1 MEVRGLMSSFSALSC
16 KFDKKPWRTLRQRAA
31 ALIYSIQEPALH
43 SALQSFIST
52 CEDLLSSRDAEVQ
65 HQLLRKSKM
74 ILALNCG
81 LLQGFVMTVFVFA
94 GSRLSSTSSQRTPC
108 TTRWVI
114 HTLQKTVKVTLF
126 LQSLWAAAS
135 VWMPAG
141 HVELLLQVI
150 QILSTKWQQ
159 PTK

>member
-1 MEVRGLMSSFSALSC
+1 MEVRGLMSSFFVWTSALSC
-16 KFDKKPWRTLRQRAA
+16 RFDNKKPWRTLRQRAA
-31 ALIYSIQEPALH
+31 ALIYSIKEPALH

-52 CEDLLSSRDAEVQ
+52 CEDLLSSRDAAVQ
-65 HQLLRKSKM
+65 HQLLRKLKM

-81 LLQGFVMTVFVFA
+81 LLQGLVMTVFVFA

-141 HVELLLQVI
+141 QVI
-150 QILSTKWQQ
+150 QILSTKRDQ